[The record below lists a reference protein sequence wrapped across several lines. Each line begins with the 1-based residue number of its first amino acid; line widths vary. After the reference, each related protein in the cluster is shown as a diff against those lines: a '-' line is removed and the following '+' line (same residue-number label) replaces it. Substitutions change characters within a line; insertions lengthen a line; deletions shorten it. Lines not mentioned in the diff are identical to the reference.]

1 MLGMSPCPGELGV
14 RGLETP
20 RKSWGQ
26 EEMEEEGDKGQ
37 ERWYPACTGPACDPG
52 PRAAQGQPTTHARD
66 PRPRAAQ
73 GQPATHARD
82 PGPQAAR
89 GQPPTPVTPC
99 WPDRA

>member
-52 PRAAQGQPTTHARD
+52 PRAAQGQPPT
-66 PRPRAAQ
+66 
-73 GQPATHARD
+73 PATPD
-82 PGPQAAR
+82 PGLHRAS
-89 GQPPTPVTPC
+89 QPPTPVTLDPRLHAASR
-99 WPDRA
+99 PRP